1 MSLRAAILCCAALF
15 AVAAL
20 ADDNPVYESLDG
32 VEIGRVFL
40 SRQERAILDRKRA
53 HGADAGASTS
63 GAIAAQTAS
72 PAASSAG
79 YFIGRNGDSKVWK
92 NGDFVTSQ
100 GTRETALKFPGAV
113 KVRRHEAEKAAD
125 KPDDAEALAE
135 PDD

>member
-1 MSLRAAILCCAALF
+1 MSLRAAILCCAALV
-15 AVAAL
+15 ATAAL
-20 ADDNPVYESLDG
+20 ADDNAVYESLDG

-53 HGADAGASTS
+53 HAADAVASTS
-63 GAIAAQTAS
+63 GAASAQTAS
-72 PAASSAG
+72 QTASSAG

-113 KVRRHEAEKAAD
+113 KVLRH
-125 KPDDAEALAE
+125 DAEALAE

>member
-20 ADDNPVYESLDG
+20 ADDNPVSESLDG

-63 GAIAAQTAS
+63 GATSAQTAS
-72 PAASSAG
+72 QAASSAG
-79 YFIGRNGDSKVWK
+79 YFIGRNGDAKVWK

-113 KVRRHEAEKAAD
+113 KVLLHEAERAAH
-125 KPDDAEALAE
+125 KPDDDEALAE